1 MARSGVLP
9 RGFCI
14 KCIPAGFSE
23 DHLMSCRDALAQ
35 GYCCPMAAFGSR
47 GWFSLAGW
55 KSIWKRLEECL
66 DAGCRNR
73 VASGAA
79 EASDADPDAASL

>member
-1 MARSGVLP
+1 
-9 RGFCI
+9 
-14 KCIPAGFSE
+14 
-23 DHLMSCRDALAQ
+23 MSCRDALAQ

-73 VASGAA
+73 VASGAD